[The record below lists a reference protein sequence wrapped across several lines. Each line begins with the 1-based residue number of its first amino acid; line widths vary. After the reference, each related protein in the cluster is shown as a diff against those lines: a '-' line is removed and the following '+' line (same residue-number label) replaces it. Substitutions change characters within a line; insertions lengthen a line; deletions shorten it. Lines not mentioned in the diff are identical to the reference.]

1 MKLCALLLAAM
12 LCTLCVGQ
20 ASALEYTMNAPDDYL
35 FGRPT
40 SDDTIYEWEN
50 PNVDRSKNT
59 ALIPPTFGSPT
70 SYLPGTGTPLTPNL
84 IPGALTGGG
93 LVTQTGGVTYP
104 TVGGSPGGNSG
115 AGSAATGWTDV
126 TGDLYYSGGHLG
138 TLKIPA
144 IGLSTKVYQGTGSSV
159 LAKGA
164 GHFLD
169 TSIWAG
175 NVCIAG
181 HNRGVRDDFGDLH
194 TLEPGDTVTWTTKL
208 GTRTYLPQIPPSQA
222 DSDYYD
228 DLAEQIVKLLD
239 AANGH
244 ALGLFTSYAAMSAVR
259 ERLKQRDLPY
269 PVLTLG
275 RNGGH
280 TMSEFMA
287 HPGSVLLAA
296 GAAWEGFD
304 FPGDC
309 VSLLILPRLPFPMPD
324 AVKEQER
331 MKHAT
336 LHDFLRAVVVPEM
349 QIKLRQGFGRAIR
362 TETDTCVVAILDERA
377 GKDRRYFR
385 DVLTALPEVPV
396 THSLKDVER
405 FIRAVKPEGYFQ
417 EGAA

>member
-1 MKLCALLLAAM
+1 MKLRALLLAAM

-40 SDDTIYEWEN
+40 SDDTIYEWDD

-70 SYLPGTGTPLTPNL
+70 SYLPGSGTPLTPNL

-115 AGSAATGWTDV
+115 AGSAAMGWTDV
-126 TGDLYYSGGHLG
+126 TGDLYYSGGYLG

-144 IGLSTKVYQGTGSSV
+144 IDLSTKVYQGTGSSV

-164 GHFLD
+164 GHFPD

-208 GTRTYLPQIPPSQA
+208 GTRTYEVVSVQ
-222 DSDYYD
+222 
-228 DLAEQIVKLLD
+228 K
-239 AANGH
+239 
-244 ALGLFTSYAAMSAVR
+244 
-259 ERLKQRDLPY
+259 
-269 PVLTLG
+269 VL
-275 RNGGH
+275 
-280 TMSEFMA
+280 
-287 HPGSVLLAA
+287 
-296 GAAWEGFD
+296 
-304 FPGDC
+304 
-309 VSLLILPRLPFPMPD
+309 
-324 AVKEQER
+324 
-331 MKHAT
+331 
-336 LHDFLRAVVVPEM
+336 
-349 QIKLRQGFGRAIR
+349 
-362 TETDTCVVAILDERA
+362 ETDTSSTAATSDDRLTLYTCVRNQ
-377 GKDRRYFR
+377 R
-385 DVLTALPEVPV
+385 DYRWCVTAV
-396 THSLKDVER
+396 TK
-405 FIRAVKPEGYFQ
+405 
-417 EGAA
+417 